1 MMGDQLIFRQRF
13 GKGGRRGEIEGG
25 RDGMEGEAIFRLTS

>member
-13 GKGGRRGEIEGG
+13 GKGGRRGEIEGE
-25 RDGMEGEAIFRLTS
+25 GMGWKGKPSSD